1 MSSHEELVQRM
12 WAAYERRGL
21 EAILDF
27 AAPDAEWRP
36 YSAGGLVFA
45 DTESYRAHVTEQV
58 RRGEFVDATLVSVE
72 QLDEDTV
79 LVSGRLRV
87 RFEDSLE
94 DAPMFWL
101 HRFRGDQIIFTAS
114 GPRRDELLSPPGDG

>member
-1 MSSHEELVQRM
+1 M
-12 WAAYERRGL
+12 WAAYSRRGVP
-21 EAILDF
+21 AILDF

-45 DTESYRAHVTEQV
+45 DTAGYRAHLAEQEL
-58 RRGEFVDATLVSVE
+58 RGEFADATLISVE
-72 QLDEDTV
+72 ELDRDTV

-94 DAPMFWL
+94 DSPMFWL
-101 HRFRGDQIIFTAS
+101 HRFRGELIVFTAS
-114 GPRRDELLSPPGDG
+114 APRREDLLGPASDG

>member
-1 MSSHEELVQRM
+1 VSSHEEIVQRM
-12 WAAYERRGL
+12 WEAYARRGL

-45 DTESYRAHVTEQV
+45 DTESYRVHVAEQQ

-79 LVSGRLRV
+79 MVSGRLRV

-101 HRFRGDQIIFTAS
+101 HRFRGDQIVFTAS
-114 GPRRDELLSPPGDG
+114 GPRREDLLA